1 MQGYKTIIASIVLAM
16 GMLGGALFI
25 SKAMNNYTYY
35 SRSIHVKGL
44 SEKDVLADQGVL
56 KLLISVKGKDLL
68 ALSQKAEEQKKI
80 VIDAFLKAGYK
91 AEEIKADFPISSQQL
106 QRVSKDGQK
115 YMNLYVLDLTIEI
128 ETSDVEKLY
137 KSGPVINACVAQGV
151 FFKGAIEQKFFYTQ
165 LNAIK
170 PDMLKEASENAYK
183 AALELADNTKS
194 HIGKIKDASQ
204 GAFSIR
210 LRNDTSEY
218 GDYGYGKSS
227 PYLRAR
233 VVTNVT
239 YFIND

>member
-25 SKAMNNYTYY
+25 SKAMNNHTYY
-35 SRSIHVKGL
+35 NRSIHVKGL

-56 KLLISVKGKDLL
+56 KLLISVKGKDLQE
-68 ALSQKAEEQKKI
+68 LSQKLEEQKKI

-91 AEEIKADFPISSQQL
+91 SEEIRSDFPMSALKQ
-106 QRVSKDGQK
+106 QRVSKDGEK
-115 YMNLYVLDLTIEI
+115 TKTSYVLSLTIEI

-137 KSGPVINACVAQGV
+137 KSGPVINACLAQGV
-151 FFKGAIEQKFFYTQ
+151 FFKGSIAPKFFYTQ
-165 LNAIK
+165 LNATK

-194 HIGKIKDASQ
+194 QIGKIKDASQ